1 MMAAR
6 PHFILV
12 RLGRVRFQ
20 GLSQGG
26 ADILR
31 ICTDYEIFFVLFWKI
46 DHIRPTRLCSLQ
58 SKGRGIDKSPSHL
71 VAL

>member
-1 MMAAR
+1 MAAAH

-31 ICTDYEIFFVLFWKI
+31 ICPDHEIFCSVLE
-46 DHIRPTRLCSLQ
+46 D
-58 SKGRGIDKSPSHL
+58 
-71 VAL
+71 